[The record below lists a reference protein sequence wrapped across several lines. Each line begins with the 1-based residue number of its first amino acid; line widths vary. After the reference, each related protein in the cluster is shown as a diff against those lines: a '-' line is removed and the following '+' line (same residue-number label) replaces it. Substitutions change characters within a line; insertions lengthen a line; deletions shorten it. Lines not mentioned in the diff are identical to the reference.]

1 MAAVRAG
8 YADVV
13 VAQANA
19 AEAELVPGARVRGY
33 ATLARLAFDFGAD
46 PQDLALDF
54 EPEPEDW

>member
-8 YADVV
+8 YPDIV

-19 AEAELVPGARVRGY
+19 AEAELVPGARVQGY
-33 ATLARLAFDFGAD
+33 STLARLAFDFGAD

-54 EPEPEDW
+54 EPEP